1 MCALLLA
8 QSWGRRRCVGADYG
22 WNMIDSAIESLGVH
36 HVSINVRD
44 AAEGAAFY
52 TEVLGLTLRDDR
64 PDFSFGGAWLDI
76 GDQQVHLIEAE
87 VPADCGQH
95 VAIRVADIDAAVTA
109 LRQRGVEV
117 SDPKP
122 VASSRQSFLRDPSGN
137 LIELHEPSISD
148 GV

>member
-1 MCALLLA
+1 
-8 QSWGRRRCVGADYG
+8 
-22 WNMIDSAIESLGVH
+22 MIDSAIESLGVH

-44 AAEGAAFY
+44 AAEGVAFY
-52 TEVLGLTLRDDR
+52 TGVLGLSARNDR
-64 PDFSFGGAWLDI
+64 PDFRFEGAWLDI

-95 VAIRVADIDAAVTA
+95 VAIWVADIDAAVTS

-122 VASSRQSFLRDPSGN
+122 VASSRQCFLRDPSGN
-137 LIELHEPSISD
+137 LIELHEPNISI